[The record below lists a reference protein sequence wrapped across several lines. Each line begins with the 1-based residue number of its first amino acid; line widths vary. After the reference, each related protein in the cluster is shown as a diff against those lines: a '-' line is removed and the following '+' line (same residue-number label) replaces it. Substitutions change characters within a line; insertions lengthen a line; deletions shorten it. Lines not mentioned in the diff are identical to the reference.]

1 MVLRSGGVVA
11 LPTETVYRIA
21 ASIESSEGIERLY
34 QIKGRKK
41 AKPIAICLSEVEDI
55 DK

>member
-1 MVLRSGGVVA
+1 MLRSGGVVA
-11 LPTETVYRIA
+11 LPTETVYGIA
-21 ASIESSEGIERLY
+21 ASIETSEGIERLY

-41 AKPIAICLSEVEDI
+41 AKPIAICLSEVDDI